1 MKKKLLTGL
10 FALLTVGMCN
20 EVCAQTWDFTK
31 GFSEE
36 TLAGLNYDYN
46 YWGCWS
52 YSSDTRYTLQCD
64 KSTLSYYSSD
74 GTQVTIKETDGLLFT
89 GGNSGY
95 IYIEHSLNRPSIKF
109 NSTTP
114 TVTIPGLVNGTEIT
128 IVTKTGNSSSERGIT
143 CTSGNATRV
152 SGAEVSLDEITNV
165 FVVTCEEGKTTDV
178 TFKPYNG
185 GVNIYSIV
193 AEDITTIEK
202 AMERLTV
209 KRLSVDAVLAELDT
223 LGLSGVL
230 AELKLLYENTSVD
243 ETSIESVKAEIVRLD
258 GILELVAEGRAAY
271 DKLASLVI
279 ECDTLVTTKPWEE
292 LSKALATVKL
302 LIANAST
309 ATVNDFAAAYTALKS
324 ARNVAIVRNQ
334 KWGDWSFN
342 IEYSSYVTING
353 MQWYLDKTNKLA
365 ALRYCSAT
373 EIVIPETVTYNDEEY
388 IVVAIYPY
396 YNGDRAFH
404 ESLISVQLPKTLR
417 YIKSYSFYYCSSLKS
432 LSIPDNVYYIG
443 EQAFYNCTA
452 LSECHLPES
461 LLAVQRYTFYNC
473 DNLSEI
479 VVPTGVLSIEEYAF
493 AYSEKLSDIQL
504 PDSLKTMGNYI
515 FRECYAL
522 DSLVIPA
529 KVTSVGSNLFYN
541 NSNLKYLRSE
551 ATAAPACS
559 GSFNASNLRVIYVPV
574 GSGASYRSASYWK
587 NYIIV
592 DGEGVSVTV
601 NVETP
606 GTLGE
611 KILEQVEYL
620 SDVNHLTVTGSL
632 NSDDLYNIESRMPNL
647 LTIDLSGTDM
657 TALPAKTFYQ
667 RYALQK
673 IVLPKGLNS
682 IGNSAFYRCYDMLDV
697 ELPAALTSIGNSAFR
712 DCDNIKNM
720 IVPEGVTSVGEYA
733 FAGCGRLNTV
743 KLPSTLQTIS
753 GGMFYDSGIEH
764 VVLPEGVIAI
774 GNNAFYSCDYL
785 KELICPSTLNS
796 IDYNAFSACVS
807 LSSISLNEGLKTL
820 GNDVFYNC
828 DALKEATLPSTLTTC
843 DSPFAYCDNLKKVTC
858 LALIPPYK
866 VDGVDSPIYGVSMEN
881 RALYV
886 PAWTLNKYKLTKGWE
901 QFPIIEP
908 LEGYWPKSITVS
920 ESISLVV
927 PDTLPVEYKPNL
939 TLTYNSKKSSYDYNW
954 IYGTLSVEGDCTFSI
969 GEYTMQYNTNGYYH
983 YNKSYGASYGPYY
996 TSLIN
1001 NGIMRADSI
1010 SIYMSLPNNRWAFV
1024 SFPFDVKVADI
1035 KAYYG
1040 ETNYVIRKYSGKER
1054 ADANFSNTWQDMTVD
1069 SVLHAGEGY
1078 IWQCNRSANNYCSF
1092 IIPAVNNAN
1101 KNLIFANDT
1110 RVTELNEY
1118 QSEFSHNRS
1127 WNLIGNPF
1135 PCFYDTRAM
1144 EFTAPI
1150 TVWDMNNN
1158 TYQAYSPVDDKYI
1171 LRPGEA
1177 FFVQRPVDKESI
1189 SFPVDGRQTNLVVKD
1204 RSSISGARSVSPRQV
1219 FNLYLNK
1226 DTLSDRTRFV
1236 INADAEMGYDMSRDA
1251 SKFMSSDS
1259 RVPQLFTVEGDVHY
1273 AINERPMGN
1282 GVIALGAYFGSEGT
1296 YTLALDTEVQTEV
1309 ILVDKLTGKEV
1320 NLAAAD
1326 YTFSA
1331 EAGTVTDRF
1340 EIKFGGAT
1348 SVEENL
1354 AQQVSVQAVGGQIIV
1369 NGAEGTE
1376 AVVYTADGKQITTV
1390 QGNAALDVNPGLYI
1404 VKVQGKSYKVSVVR

>member
-10 FALLTVGMCN
+10 FALLTVGVCN

-31 GFSEE
+31 GFSDE

-64 KSTLSYYSSD
+64 KSTLSYYSSN

-114 TVTIPGLVNGTEIT
+114 TVTIPGLVNGTEVT
-128 IVTKTGNSSSERGIT
+128 IITKTGNSSSERGII

-152 SGAEVSLDEITNV
+152 SGAEVSLNEITNV

-185 GVNIYSIV
+185 GINIYSIV
-193 AEDITTIEK
+193 AEDITTIKK
-202 AMERLTV
+202 AMERLTA
-209 KRLSVDAVLAELDT
+209 KRIFVEAVLAELDT
-223 LGLSGVL
+223 LGLSGVSE
-230 AELKLLYENTSVD
+230 ELKLLYENTSVD

-279 ECDTLVTTKPWEE
+279 ECDTLVVAKPWEE
-292 LSKALATVKL
+292 LSKALTTVKL

-309 ATVNDFAAAYTALKS
+309 ATVNDFATAYTALKS

-334 KWGDWSFN
+334 QWSDWSWN
-342 IEYSSYVTING
+342 SSRVTIDGN
-353 MQWYLDKTNKLA
+353 QWYLDTTNKLA
-365 ALRYCSAT
+365 ALYSCSAT
-373 EIVIPETVTYNDEEY
+373 EVNIPETITYNGEEY
-388 IVVAIYPY
+388 IVVATKH
-396 YNGDRAFH
+396 GSRVF
-404 ESLISVQLPKTLR
+404 STSVTSVELPQTLR
-417 YIKSYSFYYCSSLKS
+417 YIDSYSFNGCSSLKS

-461 LLAVQRYTFYNC
+461 LLTIQRYTFYNC

-479 VVPTGVLSIEEYAF
+479 IIPTGVSYIEEYAF
-493 AYSEKLSDIQL
+493 AYSERLSDIQL

-541 NSNLKYLRSE
+541 IGNLKYLRSE
-551 ATAAPACS
+551 ATTAPVCS
-559 GSFNASNLRVIYVPV
+559 GSFNASNLRTIYVPA

-620 SDVNHLTVTGSL
+620 SDVNYLTITGSL
-632 NSDDLYNIESRMPNL
+632 NSDDLYNIQNRMSNL

-657 TALPAKTFYQ
+657 TMLPERMFYQ

-673 IVLPKGLNS
+673 VVLPVGLKV
-682 IGNSAFYRCYDMLDV
+682 IGESAFYRCYDLQDV
-697 ELPAALTSIGNSAFR
+697 ELPATLTSIGNYAFR

-720 IVPEGVTSVGEYA
+720 IVPEGVTYVGEYA
-733 FAGCGRLNTV
+733 FADCGRLNTV
-743 KLPSTLQTIS
+743 KLPSTLTVMPQRLC
-753 GGMFYDSGIEH
+753 YDSSLETID
-764 VVLPEGVIAI
+764 LSEGLTNI
-774 GNNAFYSCDYL
+774 GNYAFYSCDNL
-785 KELICPSTLNS
+785 KEIKCPSTLRYIEPYAFENCTS
-796 IDYNAFSACVS
+796 LFSA
-807 LSSISLNEGLKTL
+807 SINEGVILIDTRAFGSCK
-820 GNDVFYNC
+820 
-828 DALKEATLPSTLTTC
+828 ALKEITLPSTLTDC
-843 DSPFAYCDNLKKVTC
+843 DQPFYYCDNLKKVTC
-858 LALIPPYK
+858 LALIPPTDM
-866 VDGVDSPIYGVSMEN
+866 DGSDYPFYGVNMEN

-886 PAWTLNKYKLTKGWE
+886 PAWTLNKYKLTKGWD
-901 QFPIIEP
+901 QFPIIKP
-908 LEGYWPKSITVS
+908 LENYWPQSITVS
-920 ESISLVV
+920 ENISLVV
-927 PDTLPVEYKPNL
+927 PDTLPVDYKPNL
-939 TLTYNSKKSSYDYNW
+939 TLTDNSKNSSYDYNW
-954 IYGTLSVEGDCTFSI
+954 IYGTLFVEGNRTLSI

-983 YNKSYGASYGPYY
+983 YNSLGTSYGPYY

-1035 KAYYG
+1035 KANYE

-1069 SVLHAGEGY
+1069 SVLRAGEGY
-1078 IWQCNRSANNYCSF
+1078 IWQCNRSADNYCSF

-1135 PCFYDTRAM
+1135 PCFYDTRVM
-1144 EFTAPI
+1144 DFTAPI
-1150 TVWDMNNN
+1150 TVWNMNNN
-1158 TYQAYSPVDDKYI
+1158 TYVAYSPLDDEYI

-1204 RSSISGARSVSPRQV
+1204 RSAIGGARSISSRQV

-1259 RVPQLFTVEGDVHY
+1259 RVPQLFTVEGDVHF

-1309 ILVDKLTGKEV
+1309 MLVDKLTGKEV

-1331 EAGTVTDRF
+1331 EAGTVADRF

-1354 AQQVSVQAVGGQIIV
+1354 AQQVSVQTVGGQIIV

-1376 AVVYTADGKQITTV
+1376 AVVYTADGKQIATV
-1390 QGNAALDVNPGLYI
+1390 QGNVALDVNPGLYI

>member
-1 MKKKLLTGL
+1 MKKRFLTGL
-10 FALLTVGMCN
+10 FALLTLGMCN

-52 YSSDTRYTLQCD
+52 YSSDTRYTLQCN

-143 CTSGNATRV
+143 CTSGNATRI

-165 FVVTCEEGKTTDV
+165 FVVTCEEGKTADV
-178 TFKPYNG
+178 TFKPYVG
-185 GVNIYSIV
+185 GINIYSII

-223 LGLSGVL
+223 LGLSGVS
-230 AELKLLYENTSVD
+230 AELKQLYENTSVD

-292 LSKALATVKL
+292 LSKALASVKL
-302 LIANAST
+302 LIAIAST
-309 ATVNDFAAAYTALKS
+309 ATINDFAEAYTTLKS

-334 KWGDWSFN
+334 KWGDWSWN
-342 IEYSSYVTING
+342 SSRVTIDGN
-353 MQWYLDKTNKLA
+353 QWYLDTTNKLA
-365 ALRYCSAT
+365 ALYSCSAT
-373 EIVIPETVTYNDEEY
+373 VINIPEAITYNGEEY
-388 IVVAIYPY
+388 IVVATKR
-396 YNGDRAFH
+396 GSRVF
-404 ESLISVQLPKTLR
+404 STSVTSVELPQTLR
-417 YIKSYSFYYCSSLKS
+417 YIDSYSFNGCSSLKS

-452 LSECHLPES
+452 LSECHLSES

-479 VVPTGVLSIEEYAF
+479 IIPTGVTSIGEGTFSSCDKLNKIE
-493 AYSEKLSDIQL
+493 LSD
-504 PDSLKTMGNYI
+504 SLNAIGNGAFEY
-515 FRECYAL
+515 CYAL

-541 NSNLKYLRSE
+541 IGNLKYLRSE

-559 GSFNASNLRVIYVPV
+559 GSFNASNLRVIYVPA

-620 SDVNHLTVTGSL
+620 SDVNYLTVTGSL
-632 NSDDLYNIESRMPNL
+632 NSDDLYNIKSRMPNL
-647 LTIDLSGTDM
+647 LTIDLSDTDM
-657 TALPAKTFYQ
+657 TALPAETFYQ

-673 IVLPKGLNS
+673 VVLPKGLNS
-682 IGNSAFYRCYDMLDV
+682 IGNNAFYRCYDMLDV
-697 ELPAALTSIGNSAFR
+697 ELPTALTSIGNSAFR

-733 FAGCGRLNTV
+733 FADCGKLDTV
-743 KLPSTLQTIS
+743 KLPSTLTSIS
-753 GGMFYDSGIEH
+753 QHTFYRSALRN
-764 VVLPEGVIAI
+764 VVLAEGLASIKMY
-774 GNNAFYSCDYL
+774 AFEYCSNL
-785 KELICPSTLNS
+785 KELVCPSTLNS
-796 IDYNAFSACVS
+796 IEAYAFRDCTS
-807 LSSISLNEGLKTL
+807 LSVVSLNEGLTHLDTYAFGSCK
-820 GNDVFYNC
+820 
-828 DALKEATLPSTLTTC
+828 ALTEIVLPSTLTDC
-843 DSPFAYCDNLKKVTC
+843 DQPFYYCDNLKKVTC
-858 LALIPPYK
+858 LALIPPTDM
-866 VDGVDSPIYGVSMEN
+866 DGSDYPFYGVNMEN

-886 PAWTLNKYKLTKGWE
+886 PAWTLNKYKLTKGWD

-908 LEGYWPKSITVS
+908 LEGYWPDNINLL
-920 ESISLVV
+920 ESISLTL
-927 PDTLPVEYKPNL
+927 PDTLAVDYKPNVSL
-939 TLTYNSKKSSYDYNW
+939 LYNNSKYGSLVLDGNSTFSMGLYSMWYSQSYYDYNK
-954 IYGTLSVEGDCTFSI
+954 Y
-969 GEYTMQYNTNGYYH
+969 EY
-983 YNKSYGASYGPYY
+983 S
-996 TSLIN
+996 SLIAETN
-1001 NGIMRADSI
+1001 MRADSI
-1010 SIYMSLPNNRWAFV
+1010 NIVFSTRNDQWRFI
-1024 SFPFDVKVADI
+1024 SFPYDVRVSDI
-1035 KAYYG
+1035 VPVW
-1040 ETNYVIRKYSGKER
+1040 ENTNYVIRKYSGADR
-1054 ADANFSNTWQDMTVD
+1054 AAMTGNTWQNMTVD
-1069 SVLHAGEGY
+1069 SVLRAGEGY
-1078 IWQCNRSANNYCSF
+1078 ILQSSRYDANGYSQSWSRF
-1092 IIPAVNNAN
+1092 IVPAINNEN
-1101 KNLIFANDT
+1101 KNLIFAKDDRT
-1110 RVTELNEY
+1110 VALVEY
-1118 QSEFSHNRS
+1118 QAEFSHNRS
-1127 WNLIGNPF
+1127 WNLIGNPY

-1144 EFTAPI
+1144 DFTAPI
-1150 TVWDMNNN
+1150 TVWDSYYN
-1158 TYQAYSPVDDKYI
+1158 TYSAYSPVDDSYI
-1171 LRPGEA
+1171 LTPGEA

-1189 SFPVDGRQTNLVVKD
+1189 TFSTAGRQINRTVRD
-1204 RSSISGARSVSPRQV
+1204 MSSVTGARSVSAPRQV
-1219 FNLYLNK
+1219 FNLYLSK

-1369 NGAEGTE
+1369 NGAEGAE
-1376 AVVYTADGKQITTV
+1376 AVVYTADGKQIASV
-1390 QGNAALDVNPGLYI
+1390 QGNVALDVNPGLYI

>member
-223 LGLSGVL
+223 LGLSGVS
-230 AELKLLYENTSVD
+230 AELKQLYENTSVD

-452 LSECHLPES
+452 LSECHLSES

-479 VVPTGVLSIEEYAF
+479 VVPTGVTSVGEGAFSSCDKLNKIE
-493 AYSEKLSDIQL
+493 LSD
-504 PDSLKTMGNYI
+504 SLNSIGNGAFEY
-515 FRECYAL
+515 CYAL

-541 NSNLKYLRSE
+541 IGNLKYLRSE

-559 GSFNASNLRVIYVPV
+559 GSFNASNLRVIYVPA

-620 SDVNHLTVTGSL
+620 SDVNYLTVTGSL

-647 LTIDLSGTDM
+647 LTIDLLGTDM
-657 TALPAKTFYQ
+657 TALPAETFYQ

-673 IVLPKGLNS
+673 VVLPDGLKS
-682 IGNSAFYRCYDMLDV
+682 IGNYAFYRCYDMQDV
-697 ELPAALTSIGNSAFR
+697 ELPAALTFIGNSAFR

-720 IVPEGVTSVGEYA
+720 IVPEGVTSIGTSA
-733 FAGCGRLNTV
+733 FYGCGKLNTV
-743 KLPSTLQTIS
+743 KLPTTLNVIDESVFRLSAITNVI
-753 GGMFYDSGIEH
+753 
-764 VVLPEGVIAI
+764 LPEGVETI
-774 GNNAFYSCDYL
+774 GRYAFGDCDNL
-785 KELICPSTLNS
+785 EKIICSSNLRS
-796 IDYNAFSACVS
+796 IGEYAFDNCDK
-807 LSSISLNEGLKTL
+807 LSSVFLNEGLSTI
-820 GNDVFYNC
+820 GNCAFNNC
-828 DALKEATLPSTLTTC
+828 KALNEITLPSTLVSC
-843 DSPFAYCDNLKKVTC
+843 DSPFDYCDNLNKIYC
-858 LALIPPYK
+858 LALIPPYL
-866 VDGVDSPIYGVSMEN
+866 VAGAYSPIYGVSMEN

-886 PAWTLNKYKLTKGWE
+886 PAWTLNKYKLTAGWDK
-901 QFPIIEP
+901 FPIIEP
-908 LEGYWPKSITVS
+908 LENYWPENIFVHQDMTLA
-920 ESISLVV
+920 I
-927 PDTLPVEYKPNL
+927 PDTLSEDYKPTVQMND
-939 TLTYNSKKSSYDYNW
+939 TYDDYNW
-954 IYGTLSVEGDCTFSI
+954 TSLTVNGDGTLSMRFFSFVYDA
-969 GEYTMQYNTNGYYH
+969 EYAYRLGSNSEKRKAY
-983 YNKSYGASYGPYY
+983 S
-996 TSLIN
+996 SLVADAN
-1001 NGIMRADSI
+1001 MRADSI
-1010 SIYMSLPNNRWAFV
+1010 MVRVETRNDVWTFL
-1024 SFPFDVKVADI
+1024 SFPFDVKVSEI
-1035 KAYYG
+1035 KPLYAN
-1040 ETNYVIRKYSGKER
+1040 TNFVIRRYSGKDR
-1054 ADANFSNTWQDMTVD
+1054 AEGNFATTWQDMTVD
-1069 SVLHAGEGY
+1069 SVLRAGKGY
-1078 IWQCNRSANNYCSF
+1078 IWQSSRYDNSGNRQNWSGFYVSAINN
-1092 IIPAVNNAN
+1092 VN

-1110 RVTELNEY
+1110 RTVSLHEY
-1118 QSEFSHNRS
+1118 QAEFSHNRS
-1127 WNLIGNPF
+1127 WNLVGNPF
-1135 PCFYDTRAM
+1135 PCYYDTRAM
-1144 EFTAPI
+1144 DFTAPI
-1150 TVWDMNNN
+1150 TVWNMYNQ
-1158 TYQAYSPVDDKYI
+1158 TYYAYSPVDDEYI
-1171 LRPGEA
+1171 LSPGEA

-1204 RSSISGARSVSPRQV
+1204 RSSISGARSVSSRQV

-1259 RVPQLFTVEGDVHY
+1259 RVPQLFTVEGGVHF

-1282 GVIALGAYFGSEGT
+1282 GVIALGAYFGNEGT

-1309 ILVDKLTGKEV
+1309 MLVDKLTGKEV

-1369 NGAEGTE
+1369 NGAEGVE
-1376 AVVYTADGKQITTV
+1376 AVVYTADGKQIASV
-1390 QGNAALDVNPGLYI
+1390 QGNVALDVNPGLYI